1 MSRDESLLEA
11 SDASSAAETK
21 KVRVAFDHFRSL
33 NPYPTGLETPEHRK
47 SAARIGVILADF
59 RNKITSIGWDVDLD
73 LYHDIAG
80 DHDRIAIPLYLRL
93 YDMPD
98 RDVMDWAEGFAKKY
112 QASNPDVALDDET
125 DFVMITCRSFYDPA
139 ATMDPDDMD
148 LEE

>member
-1 MSRDESLLEA
+1 MSRDQSLLEA
-11 SDASSAAETK
+11 FDDSSAAETK
-21 KVRVAFDHFRSL
+21 KIRESFDHFRSL
-33 NPYPTGLETPEHRK
+33 NPYPTGLDTPEQRK

-59 RNKITSIGWDVDLD
+59 RNKVTSIGWDADLD
-73 LYHDIAG
+73 LYNDIAG
-80 DHDRIAIPLYLRL
+80 DHDSIAIPLYLRL

-112 QASNPDVALDDET
+112 QASHPDVALDDET